1 MMTDLIK
8 LNERGVRVY
17 MSSGG
22 ARYRAR
28 RADWKNRRGR
38 IAKYNRNRSVAYV
51 IWDGTRSFD
60 LVSVDL
66 IEPSGSQ
73 P

>member
-1 MMTDLIK
+1 MIDLIK

-17 MSSGG
+17 MSTGG
-22 ARYRAR
+22 ARYRPR
-28 RADWKNRRGR
+28 RADWKNRTGI

-51 IWDGTRSFD
+51 IWEGTRSFD